1 MFTKLYL
8 DTTQPG
14 QNPRKLLQDQRVY
27 TSALV
32 HTVFYMV
39 LVVVIAS
46 VFKIKKIDMLNL
58 FILSMTIQVLGY
70 PARAWH
76 VNEIYKTYGD
86 NFEAARAH
94 IDKQYI
100 TWFFIG

>member
-14 QNPRKLLQDQRVY
+14 QKPWELLKDQRVY
-27 TSALV
+27 TSALI
-32 HTVFYMV
+32 HTILYMGLALFV
-39 LVVVIAS
+39 AS
-46 VFKIKKIDMLNL
+46 VFKIKKIDLLNL

-76 VNEIYKTYGD
+76 VNQIYNTYGD
-86 NFEAARAH
+86 NIEAAREH
-94 IDKQYI
+94 INKQYI